1 MLYSSGYSKTLLN
14 DNVVNE
20 ASWDLHPLDDNEFNM
35 NIEMN
40 GKKYEFRNFEL
51 EDLNTLLRSN
61 HTTDDLSKQDNEL
74 FENPIVIKPYPKYS
88 YKITP
93 RRNKVVKKKK
103 KTSLKK
109 NKRKIT
115 PKRCLQKCKS
125 SKKSIKNKSKSPTT
139 SKAKV
144 NSSTIY

>member
-20 ASWDLHPLDDNEFNM
+20 SSWDLHHVDDDEFNM

-51 EDLNTLLRSN
+51 EDLDTLLRNN
-61 HTTDDLSKQDNEL
+61 HTTDDLSKDIDL

-93 RRNKVVKKKK
+93 KKEQIFKKKK

-109 NKRKIT
+109 RKRKTT
-115 PKRCLQKCKS
+115 PKKCLRKCKNA
-125 SKKSIKNKSKSPTT
+125 KKSSKNKSKYPTR